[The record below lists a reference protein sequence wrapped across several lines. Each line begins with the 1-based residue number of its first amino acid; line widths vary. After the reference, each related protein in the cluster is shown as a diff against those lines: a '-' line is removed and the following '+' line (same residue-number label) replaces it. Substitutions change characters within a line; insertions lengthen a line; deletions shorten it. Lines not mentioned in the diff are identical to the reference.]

1 MTPTRVRGLLAVA
14 LLCAGLVWLLLL
26 RFYNSLPL
34 LPWTPALTL
43 LLLAVIEVR
52 AGYLIK
58 AKLAAGNRPSQGNG
72 TRPRGRDKPL
82 QPLAVARTVAIA
94 KASAQAAAV
103 VAGIAAGFVADLARS
118 ISQPGPRDDTF
129 AALGILGGAVIL
141 AAAALYL
148 ERCCRVPGPPPGYES
163 QQRGIS

>member
-1 MTPTRVRGLLAVA
+1 MTPTRVRGLVAVA
-14 LLCAGLVWLLLL
+14 VACALLVWLLLAHV
-26 RFYNSLPL
+26 YNSLPA

-58 AKLAAGNRPSQGNG
+58 SRLAAGNRAGQGNG
-72 TRPRGRDKPL
+72 SRPRGRDKPL
-82 QPLAVARTVAIA
+82 QPLVVARTVAIA
-94 KASAQAAAV
+94 KASSQAAAV
-103 VAGIAAGFVADLARS
+103 VAGIGAGFVIDLARS
-118 ISQPGPRDDTF
+118 FSQPGPRNDTF

-148 ERCCRVPGPPPGYES
+148 ERCCRVPGPPPGYEDAP
-163 QQRGIS
+163 RGIS

>member
-1 MTPTRVRGLLAVA
+1 MTPTRVRGLIAVA
-14 LLCAGLVWLLLL
+14 VACALLVWLLLVHL
-26 RFYNSLPL
+26 YNSLPP

-58 AKLAAGNRPSQGNG
+58 ARLAARNRPSQRNG

-103 VAGIAAGFVADLARS
+103 VAGIGAGFVIDLARS
-118 ISQPGPRDDTF
+118 VSQPGPRDDTF
-129 AALGILGGAVIL
+129 AALGILASSVIL

-148 ERCCRVPGPPPGYES
+148 ERCCRVPGPPAGYEAPGP
-163 QQRGIS
+163 GIS

>member
-1 MTPTRVRGLLAVA
+1 MTPTRVRGLVAVA
-14 LLCAGLVWLLLL
+14 VVCALLVWLLLVHL
-26 RFYNSLPL
+26 YNSLPP

-58 AKLAAGNRPSQGNG
+58 ARLTRGNRPSQGNG
-72 TRPRGRDKPL
+72 ARPRGRDKPL

-103 VAGIAAGFVADLARS
+103 VAGLSAGFVIDLARMF
-118 ISQPGPRDDTF
+118 SQPGPRDDTF
-129 AALGILGGAVIL
+129 AALGILAASVIL

-148 ERCCRVPGPPPGYES
+148 ERCCRVPGPPPGYEDAP
-163 QQRGIS
+163 RGIS

>member
-1 MTPTRVRGLLAVA
+1 MTLTRIRGLVAVA
-14 LLCAGLVWLLLL
+14 VVCAGLAWLLLVHL
-26 RFYNSLPL
+26 YSSLPP

-43 LLLAVIEVR
+43 LLVAVIEAR
-52 AGYLIK
+52 AGHLIK
-58 AKLAAGNRPSQGNG
+58 ARLAAGNRVSQGNG

-82 QPLAVARTVAIA
+82 QPFVVARTVAIA

-103 VAGIAAGFVADLARS
+103 VTGIAAGFIIDLAHS
-118 ISQPGPRDDTF
+118 FSQPGPRDDTF

-148 ERCCRVPGPPPGYES
+148 ERCCRVPGPPPGFEAPG
-163 QQRGIS
+163 RGIS

>member
-1 MTPTRVRGLLAVA
+1 MTPTRVRGLVAVA
-14 LLCAGLVWLLLL
+14 VVCALLVWLLLVHL
-26 RFYNSLPL
+26 YSSLPP

-58 AKLAAGNRPSQGNG
+58 TRLAAKGRASQGNG
-72 TRPRGRDKPL
+72 SRPRGRDKPL
-82 QPLAVARTVAIA
+82 QPLGVPRAVAIA
-94 KASAQAAAV
+94 KASALAAAV
-103 VAGIAAGFVADLARS
+103 VAGIGAGFIIDLARS

-129 AALGILGGAVIL
+129 AALGIVAGSVIL

-148 ERCCRVPGPPPGYES
+148 ERCCRVPGPPPGYEPPGS
-163 QQRGIS
+163 GIS

>member
-14 LLCAGLVWLLLL
+14 LVCAGLVWLLLVHL
-26 RFYNSLPL
+26 YNSLPA

-58 AKLAAGNRPSQGNG
+58 ARLAAGNRVSQGNG

-82 QPLAVARTVAIA
+82 QPLVVARTVAIA

-103 VAGIAAGFVADLARS
+103 VAGIAAGFVIDLARS
-118 ISQPGPRDDTF
+118 FSQPGPRDDTLS
-129 AALGILGGAVIL
+129 ALGILGSAVVL

-148 ERCCRVPGPPPGYES
+148 ERCCRVPGPPPGFEAPP
-163 QQRGIS
+163 RGIS

>member
-14 LLCAGLVWLLLL
+14 VVSAAVVWLLLVQL
-26 RFYNSLPL
+26 YNSLPP

-58 AKLAAGNRPSQGNG
+58 ARIAGPNRASQRNG

-94 KASAQAAAV
+94 KATALAAAV
-103 VAGIAAGFVADLARS
+103 IAGIAAGFVIDLARS
-118 ISQPGPRDDTF
+118 FSQPGPRNDTF
-129 AALGILGGAVIL
+129 AALGILCGAVLL

-148 ERCCRVPGPPPGYES
+148 ERCCQVPGPPPGYDAPGP
-163 QQRGIS
+163 GIS

>member
-1 MTPTRVRGLLAVA
+1 MTPTRVRGLVAVA
-14 LLCAGLVWLLLL
+14 VLCALLVWLLLL
-26 RFYNSLPL
+26 HFYNSLPS

-58 AKLAAGNRPSQGNG
+58 ARLTGPNRASQGNG
-72 TRPRGRDKPL
+72 TKPRGRDKPL

-103 VAGIAAGFVADLARS
+103 IAGIAAGFVIDLARS
-118 ISQPGPRDDTF
+118 FSQPGPRNDTF
-129 AALGILGGAVIL
+129 AALGILGGAVLL

-148 ERCCRVPGPPPGYES
+148 ERCCRVPGPPPGYDAPGS
-163 QQRGIS
+163 HIS

>member
-14 LLCAGLVWLLLL
+14 VVCALLVWLLLVHL
-26 RFYNSLPL
+26 YTSLPP

-58 AKLAAGNRPSQGNG
+58 ARLAGRNRASQGNG

-94 KASAQAAAV
+94 KASALAAAV
-103 VAGIAAGFVADLARS
+103 VAGIAAGFVIDLAS
-118 ISQPGPRDDTF
+118 SFSQPGPRNDTF
-129 AALGILGGAVIL
+129 AALGILGGAVLL

-148 ERCCRVPGPPPGYES
+148 ERCCRVPGPPPGFEAPGS
-163 QQRGIS
+163 GIS